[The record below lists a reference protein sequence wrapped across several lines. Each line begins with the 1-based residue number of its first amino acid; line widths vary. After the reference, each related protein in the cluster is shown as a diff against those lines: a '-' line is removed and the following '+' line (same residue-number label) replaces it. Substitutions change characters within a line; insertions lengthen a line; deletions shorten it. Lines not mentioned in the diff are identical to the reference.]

1 MFSKFKLLSAT
12 ASRSKTI
19 DELDGDKA
27 DYSIISDV
35 ASHPPRSR
43 QAARLSVAKLQSAGA
58 CSGLETKRSA
68 PLRGYVLVDYS
79 SSSQSHGEIQN
90 TKTG

>member
-58 CSGLETKRSA
+58 GSGLEAKRSA
-68 PLRGYVLVDYS
+68 LGAHLSVDTYS
-79 SSSQSHGEIQN
+79 
-90 TKTG
+90 